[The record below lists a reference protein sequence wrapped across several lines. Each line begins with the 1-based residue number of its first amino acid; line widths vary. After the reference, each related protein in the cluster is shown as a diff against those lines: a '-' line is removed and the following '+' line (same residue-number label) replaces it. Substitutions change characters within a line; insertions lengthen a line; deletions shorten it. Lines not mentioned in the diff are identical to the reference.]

1 MRRAAGASLVS
12 LTVIRRADRLA
23 RSGFTYVADPP
34 GRDTW
39 VSHAAVVRAGQA
51 WRGDCD
57 DLGATA
63 LELAVEMGADPARLY
78 RALVASP
85 DCPPGVA
92 FDHYVALAEVEGG
105 VWWVFGD
112 TYQRPIPLDHS
123 GHRVH
128 AAARVSDGLD
138 GWRRWAD

>member
-1 MRRAAGASLVS
+1 MS
-12 LTVIRRADRLA
+12 LTVIRRADRVA

-34 GRDTW
+34 ARDNW
-39 VSHAAVVRAGQA
+39 VSYHEDARAGRA
-51 WRGDCD
+51 WSGDCD

-63 LELAVEMGADPARLY
+63 LTLAVQMGADPARLY

-92 FDHYVALAEVEGG
+92 FDHYVALFEGARG
-105 VWWVFGD
+105 WTVFGD
-112 TYQRPIPLDHS
+112 TYQRPVPLGHS

-128 AAARVSDGLD
+128 AAARVSDGID
-138 GWRRWAD
+138 GWRKWEAAG